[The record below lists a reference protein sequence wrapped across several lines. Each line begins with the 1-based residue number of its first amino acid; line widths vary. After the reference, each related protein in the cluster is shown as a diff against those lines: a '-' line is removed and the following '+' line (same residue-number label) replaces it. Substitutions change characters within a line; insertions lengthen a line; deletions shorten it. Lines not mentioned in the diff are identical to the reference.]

1 MAVLHRPITLS
12 TSDKEFDDVIFE
24 YYDDFK
30 KFMKYNNLPDFKINY
45 ITIPTDT
52 SVAYVDLPKDSK
64 QPYVLNVR
72 KDLLSIMGRKAIPAL
87 YHEFTHIYDNEVC
100 KYNLPHRKMYLMAYM
115 EFHATIIQMMVATG
129 YDYFD
134 SNSKISLQS
143 IIADGSRE
151 CTCKEYFEFE
161 TSNAKSLKVDTL
173 DIKTSVNNLYNAFL
187 YYVGKMYFAQQHIK
201 EDTSGLFSLEPF
213 INMFGEY
220 TTMLKMA
227 LFENK
232 TTEQHF
238 FIEGEFQSKMIDYF
252 VNKYKSNKIT
262 FHK

>member
-1 MAVLHRPITLS
+1 MAVTYRPITLS
-12 TSDKEFDDVIFE
+12 TSDKEFNDVIFE

-30 KFMKYNNLPDFKINY
+30 KFMKYSNLPDFEINY
-45 ITIPTDT
+45 ITNPTDT
-52 SVAYVDLPKDSK
+52 SVAYANLPKDNT
-64 QPYVLNVR
+64 QPYILNVR

-100 KYNLPHRKMYLMAYM
+100 KYNLHHRKMYLMAYM
-115 EFHATIIQMMVATG
+115 EFHATVIQMMVATG

-134 SNSKISLQS
+134 SNNKISLQS
-143 IIADGSRE
+143 IIADEARE
-151 CTCKEYFEFE
+151 CTCKEYFESE
-161 TSNAKSLKVDTL
+161 NSNVKSLKVDTL

-187 YYVGKMYFAQQHIK
+187 YYVGKVYFAQKYIN
-201 EDTSGLFSLEPF
+201 EDTSGLFFLDPF

-220 TTMLKMA
+220 TIMLKMA

-238 FIEGEFQSKMIDYF
+238 FIEGEFQSKMIDHF
-252 VNKYKSNKIT
+252 INKYKP
-262 FHK
+262 